1 MMIFAM
7 IILAKMKVPV
17 TTDYPIIIV
26 IASVVGKAKIVTQV
40 ILSLLKD
47 AIDHLPLIKTSF

>member
-1 MMIFAM
+1 MKIFAM
-7 IILAKMKVPV
+7 IILAKMMVPV

>member
-7 IILAKMKVPV
+7 IILAKMMVPV

-26 IASVVGKAKIVTQV
+26 IASAVGKAKIATQV
-40 ILSLLKD
+40 SQVISL
-47 AIDHLPLIKTSF
+47 

>member
-7 IILAKMKVPV
+7 IILAKMMVPV